1 MKKFFLLI
9 LLVFSAVSSL
19 SAQSFNGVLL
29 GRGLSETYQSF
40 LDKGFKPL
48 RSVDGIRY
56 LTGSVAGDRYE
67 IGLVYTPIS
76 KKVWKIVVYTMPVF
90 SWSILKYQHAKFK
103 EILIRNYGD
112 PKSDFWFFLSPY
124 YEGDGF
130 ELQAIRKGAM
140 RSAVFFRDSH
150 GNHIYMELESYQIG
164 QGQVC
169 VSYENNVAQELN
181 KAETR
186 KLENSS
192 F

>member
-1 MKKFFLLI
+1 MKKFLLLI
-9 LLVFSAVSSL
+9 LLDFLIVSSL
-19 SAQSFNGVLL
+19 SAQSFNGVPL

-56 LTGSVAGDRYE
+56 LIGSVDGDKYE

-76 KKVWKIVVYTMPVF
+76 KKVWKIVVYTMPVS
-90 SWSILKYQHAKFK
+90 SWDRLKYQHAKFK
-103 EILIRNYGD
+103 EILTRNYGE
-112 PKSDFWFFLSPY
+112 PSSDFWIFQKPY

-130 ELQAIRKGAM
+130 ELQAIRKNALL
-140 RSAVFFRDSH
+140 SAVFFQDSQ
-150 GNHIYMELESYQIG
+150 GNHIYMELESYRIG

-169 VSYENNVAQELN
+169 VSYENKTAQELN

-186 KLENSS
+186 KLESSS

>member
-1 MKKFFLLI
+1 MKKFFLLV
-9 LLVFSAVSSL
+9 LLVFLTFSSL
-19 SAQSFNGVLL
+19 SAQSFNGVPL

-56 LTGSVAGDRYE
+56 LVGSVAGDKYE

-90 SWSILKYQHAKFK
+90 SWDLLKYQHAKFK
-103 EILIRNYGD
+103 EILTRNYGE
-112 PKSDFWFFLSPY
+112 PSSDFWFFQRPY

-130 ELQAIRKGAM
+130 ELQAIRKNALL
-140 RSAVFFRDSH
+140 SAVFFQDSQ

-169 VSYENNVAQELN
+169 VSYENSTAQELN

-186 KLENSS
+186 KLESSS